1 MIEIG
6 IQNTEIGKMKVTID
20 GEKVI
25 GLTFLEDDE
34 EVILSHHFLIKE
46 TFIQLQ
52 EYLEGKRKEFTVPIK
67 LEGTPFQISVLEE
80 LLKIPYGETTSYEEI
95 AKRIHRPK
103 ATRAVGNAIHR
114 NPILIII
121 PCHRVIFKNKSLGG
135 YAFGLKLKECL
146 LNLEQENNR

>member
-80 LLKIPYGETTSYEEI
+80 LLKIPYGETTSYKEI